1 MLLEKWNAFVRC
13 GPEDIGLVS
22 QIVEEIVGFRVFDA
36 LAKHVIFNQLP
47 CSWAEPIELFRLAP
61 FLNSLKY
68 NLFAL
73 SYSLIAIHRIVHTKR
88 AIFVELSL

>member
-22 QIVEEIVGFRVFDA
+22 QIIEEIVGFRVFDA

-47 CSWAEPIELFRLAP
+47 CCWAEPFKLFSLAP
-61 FLNSLKY
+61 LLNSFQG

-73 SYSLIAIHRIVHTKR
+73 SYSLIAIHRIFLTKR
-88 AIFVELSL
+88 AIFIELSL